1 MSKTH
6 VLLSPVCTLVS
17 DQINGD
23 SMRNILV
30 VNSGSLLEQGL
41 ARLLDDKAGLSVVST
56 SFESEEILISDMND
70 MHPDVV
76 IINRVSIIN
85 LPRLLGL
92 LEGLPIFN
100 HLQILGVGVDS
111 NMVDVYEKREIYELQ
126 AQDFYDF
133 LQGAAI
139 DINIRVGTP

>member
-1 MSKTH
+1 
-6 VLLSPVCTLVS
+6 
-17 DQINGD
+17 
-23 SMRNILV
+23 MRHILV

-41 ARLLDDKAGLSVVST
+41 ARLLGDKEGLSVVIT
-56 SFESEEILISDMND
+56 NFESEEILARDIVDE
-70 MHPDVV
+70 HPDVI

-92 LEGLPIFN
+92 LESLPIFN

-111 NMVDVYEKREIYELQ
+111 NMIDVYENREIYELQ
-126 AQDFYDF
+126 APDFYDF

-139 DINIRVGTP
+139 TINTKVITV